1 MKKIIYFSYALV
13 SLSISA
19 QCFDK
24 VFAGKYHFIAVS
36 QDGTLWAWGKN
47 DHGYIGDGTTT
58 EKHTPVQISTETGW
72 EHISA
77 GRLHNVA
84 IKSDGTL
91 WAWGNNF
98 DGQTG
103 NGTSNNNVLYPMQIG
118 IDTDWKEASAGDHG
132 SVAVKTD
139 GTLWTWGKNTNGY
152 LGNGMAEN
160 YQNLVP
166 TQVGTETDWKSVSG
180 KDRHCLAIKNDGS
193 LWAWGRNF
201 YGQLGIGTSGNGT
214 DVYTPVQV
222 GTATDWKQAESTPEF
237 SYALKENNT
246 LWAWSSTGR
255 LGITTTQPI
264 QVGTHND
271 WKTVSVFSDGSGSAV
286 LLTKENGTLWA
297 WGSDYLQ
304 RLGNGTQ
311 QGDYQSPTQI
321 GTETDWVSASI
332 GYYQSNA
339 IKADGTFW
347 AWGATQL
354 VGNGSGNIPSP
365 TQYACTSLS
374 VENIEITNTTLRIYP
389 NPANSV
395 VNFSFPVSGKIID
408 ITGKEILSINESTSV
423 DVSSFSKGMYFIIAT
438 DGTTEKLI
446 IQ

>member
-1 MKKIIYFSYALV
+1 MKKAIYYLCALV
-13 SLSISA
+13 SLNISG

-36 QDGTLWAWGKN
+36 QDSTLWAWGKN

-139 GTLWTWGKNTNGY
+139 GTLWTWGKNTHGY

-214 DVYTPVQV
+214 DSYTPVQV
-222 GTATDWKQAESTPEF
+222 GTATDWKRVEGISEF

-246 LWAWSSTGR
+246 LWAWSSAGR

-311 QGDYQSPTQI
+311 QEDYQSPTQI

-365 TQYACTSLS
+365 TQYACA
-374 VENIEITNTTLRIYP
+374 P
-389 NPANSV
+389 
-395 VNFSFPVSGKIID
+395 F
-408 ITGKEILSINESTSV
+408 
-423 DVSSFSKGMYFIIAT
+423 
-438 DGTTEKLI
+438 
-446 IQ
+446 